1 MDIAT
6 SSLCSKEGLGRG
18 LATCVRLIFPHIFPV
33 FWDWVGLLG
42 SLASVYK
49 KFSLEVAF

>member
-18 LATCVRLIFPHIFPV
+18 LATCVRLIFPYIFPV
-33 FWDWVGLLG
+33 FWDLACWD